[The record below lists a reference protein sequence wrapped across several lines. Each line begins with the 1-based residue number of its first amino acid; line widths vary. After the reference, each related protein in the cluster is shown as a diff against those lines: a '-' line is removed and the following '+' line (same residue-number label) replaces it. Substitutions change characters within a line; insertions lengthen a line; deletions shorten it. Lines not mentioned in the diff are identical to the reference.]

1 MPPPPPP
8 LPPDPPDD
16 PVPVQT
22 VADGVMTLVTVPAPE
37 YASAIEDSE
46 PVHVLL
52 VTSLGISFIA
62 LVFGWLEVLVFVI
75 ATVAKLL
82 MLILP

>member
-1 MPPPPPP
+1 
-8 LPPDPPDD
+8 
-16 PVPVQT
+16 VPVQT

-52 VTSLGISFIA
+52 VTSLGISEESWLRVGDETEKEEPEA
-62 LVFGWLEVLVFVI
+62 SVTEKLVGFTSI
-75 ATVAKLL
+75 D
-82 MLILP
+82 